1 MTLRE
6 LYNDNNYVMYKE
18 SAHRG
23 YVVDAPSFVST
34 RYCRRFY

>member
-1 MTLRE
+1 MALRE
-6 LYNDNNYVMYKE
+6 LYNGNYVMYKE

-23 YVVDAPSFVST
+23 YVST